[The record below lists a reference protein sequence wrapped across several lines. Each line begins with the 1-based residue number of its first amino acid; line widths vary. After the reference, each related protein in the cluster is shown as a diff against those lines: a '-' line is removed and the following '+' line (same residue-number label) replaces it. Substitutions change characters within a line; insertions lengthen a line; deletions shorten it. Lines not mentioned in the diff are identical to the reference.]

1 MVLLLLHCVCDGHVG
16 LCCAVCA
23 YRFWLIGTT
32 TVYTLYGVLL
42 AYKVVRAWDANR
54 SHHLGAKDAA
64 AAIADT
70 KQAEAAAAR
79 QGAGGGGGGDAGK
92 KGVAVTLSPEA
103 AAALRIPTGAS
114 AQGRVRFGCCACI
127 LDIIAGAPFMLVMLS
142 LAFGLLVAMVR
153 FIQPGGLPMTKVF
166 MFSNDHEQ

>member
-1 MVLLLLHCVCDGHVG
+1 MCM
-16 LCCAVCA
+16 

-92 KGVAVTLSPEA
+92 KGAAVTLSPEA